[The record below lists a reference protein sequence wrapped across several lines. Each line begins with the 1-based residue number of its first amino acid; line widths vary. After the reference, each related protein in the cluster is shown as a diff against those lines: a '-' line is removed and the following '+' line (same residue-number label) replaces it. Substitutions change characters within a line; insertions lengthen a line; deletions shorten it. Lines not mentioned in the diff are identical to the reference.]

1 MKKTEQ
7 AAINKAVL
15 AQKEKCYFELSK
27 KFIDSKFWKVK
38 NTAIY
43 ETENYYILKHYE
55 TFIACIEK
63 DSKNGYDFL
72 RTQQFKMKTY
82 YGTITSN
89 YSNTSARA
97 ISKFFK
103 EKNASKTYRYYPI

>member
-7 AAINKAVL
+7 AINKAVL
-15 AQKEKCYFELSK
+15 AQKEKCYFELISK
-27 KFIDSKFWKVK
+27 KFIDSKSGKVK

-43 ETENYYILKHYE
+43 ETENYYILKHHE

-63 DSKNGYDFL
+63 DTKIGYDFL
-72 RTQQFKMKTY
+72 RTQHFKMKTY
-82 YGTITSN
+82 YGTIISN
-89 YSNTSARA
+89 YSATSASA

-103 EKNASKTYRYYPI
+103 